1 MALSMFQACVP
12 VITQLLN
19 GLSGVVDK
27 TAAHVA
33 EKRYDEQAF
42 LQSRLFPDMFPLGRQ
57 IRQATD
63 FGRNAPGRLAGVR
76 SAGIP
81 RCRCVVRRSEGAHR
95 EVDRFRQGLH
105 PGADRRHRGQGHQL
119 EGR

>member
-19 GLSGVVDK
+19 GLSVVVDK

-33 EKRYDEQAF
+33 EKKYDEQAF

-57 IRQATD
+57 IR
-63 FGRNAPGRLAGVR
+63 
-76 SAGIP
+76 
-81 RCRCVVRRSEGAHR
+81 
-95 EVDRFRQGLH
+95 
-105 PGADRRHRGQGHQL
+105 
-119 EGR
+119 